1 MSFCFEKAPGF
12 GGFSFI
18 IGVQPHDPGE
28 SEFEQVLVDHPG
40 FWRLWHERDRAVIDL
55 LGMRAELPPFETGR
69 CSELIITSHHAHNL
83 YKRDSS
89 WALMEVYVDG
99 RKVAS
104 EQQLRPALPPADYS
118 TDIYIGQDH
127 AGERPFIGQLG
138 TPVLLN
144 ERLQGQDSAD
154 PWLVNGLADA
164 PRSGCKMELVAQP

>member
-1 MSFCFEKAPGF
+1 M
-12 GGFSFI
+12 
-18 IGVQPHDPGE
+18 
-28 SEFEQVLVDHPG
+28 
-40 FWRLWHERDRAVIDL
+40 
-55 LGMRAELPPFETGR
+55 PPFETGR
-69 CSELIITSHHAHNL
+69 CSQLIITSHHAHNF

-104 EQQLRPALPPADYS
+104 EQQLRPALPAADYS

-164 PRSGCKMELVAQP
+164 PRSGCKMELAAQP